1 MVVPSGDR
9 VASKSVGITR
19 TASFAVRGFFTGPWE
34 SRGPQNRRSA
44 LPSLAPFALFVV
56 SAAALLAAEK
66 PPNQQVQNL
75 LRRMTLEEKLAL
87 VHGTRDPEELGE
99 AGYWPGLPR
108 LGIPPLRFAD
118 GPGGVNVNRESTG
131 LPAPVALAA
140 TFSVEA
146 ARLCGAVMGREARA
160 LGQQVL
166 LAPQVNIVRDPLF
179 RRNHTSLSEDPYLS
193 AQLAS
198 SEIAGIQSQGIMA
211 QVKHLAGY
219 NGSDNVRIDERTLH
233 EIYLPAFEAAVEAGA
248 ASAMCSY
255 NRING
260 PWACENAVLLNG
272 ILRGAWGF
280 AGFVTSDWGAV
291 HTPQAITQGLDLEMP
306 GREIAGR
313 PGGPQFTAALKAAV
327 ESGAIP
333 VSAID
338 QSLARILVQMD
349 RFHLLDGKPPAP
361 PPALNVEAHA
371 KLVRRVSTQAA
382 VLLKN
387 DAGALPLSD
396 QDLASLAA
404 IGPTAGQLAA
414 GFLGERAYGFE
425 DRLVSPLDALR
436 RLSPRAR
443 IAYSVGVD
451 LTGNVIP
458 GSVLSHDGRPG
469 LLRQSSAGES
479 GAAQV
484 DAEVDFQGPSALAP
498 GADYSWTGELTAPEP
513 GDYALMV
520 QPSLTGGSE
529 GGGTVAIDGRLVA
542 KTGGPGFGGSGMVTK
557 KWSSLLPTT
566 DGRDNGIGTI
576 RLTAGPHPIALVA
589 NSIGQGP
596 LSIRF
601 SWITPQSRRVGIDAA
616 VAAAKAARTAVVFAW
631 GGMGGS
637 LSLPED
643 QDDLIEKV
651 AAANPRTIV
660 ILNTG
665 GPVAMPW
672 RDKVR
677 AILEMWYP
685 GQEGGWATADLALGR
700 ANPAGRLPVTFPAK
714 LEDTPARAA
723 GHPER
728 LGPPRQPLAPGGTI
742 PAAQPVTYSEGIV
755 IGYRWYDQEQ
765 IEPLFPFGHGLSY
778 THFEYSGLAVREVA
792 NGFDVIFTVRN
803 TGPRAGAEVLQAYVG
818 PVENSPVPMAPRS
831 LVGFRRIELAPGH
844 AACVTFHVD
853 RSQLSYWST
862 DTHGWATD
870 RGSRKV
876 FVGASSRD
884 IRLLG
889 TLAP

>member
-1 MVVPSGDR
+1 ML
-9 VASKSVGITR
+9 
-19 TASFAVRGFFTGPWE
+19 
-34 SRGPQNRRSA
+34 RSA
-44 LPSLAPFALFVV
+44 EHDNSRIHRHLLLRRALAPLALFALLVV
-56 SAAALLAAEK
+56 FAATLLAAEK
-66 PPNQQVQNL
+66 PSNQKVQSL

-87 VHGTRDPEELGE
+87 VHGARDPEELGE

-118 GPGGVNVNRESTG
+118 GAGGINVNRESTG

-140 TFSVEA
+140 TFSVES
-146 ARLCGAVMGREARA
+146 ARLYGAIMGSEARA

-219 NGSDNVRIDERTLH
+219 NGSDNVWIDERTLH
-233 EIYLPAFEAAVEAGA
+233 EIYLPAFQAAVEAGA
-248 ASAMCSY
+248 ASVMCSY

-260 PWACENAVLLNG
+260 AWACENADLING
-272 ILRGAWGF
+272 LLRGAWGF

-291 HTPQAITQGLDLEMP
+291 HSPQAITQGLDLEMP

-313 PGGPQFTAALKAAV
+313 RGGPQFTDALKAAV
-327 ESGAIP
+327 ETGAIP

-338 QSLARILVQMD
+338 QALACILAQMD
-349 RFHLLDGKPPAP
+349 RFHLLDGKPPARP
-361 PPALNVEAHA
+361 RAINVKAHA
-371 KLVRRVSTQAA
+371 TLVRRIAAEGA

-387 DAGALPLSD
+387 DAGTLPLTTE
-396 QDLASLAA
+396 DLASLAL

-436 RLSPRAR
+436 RLSPRAK

-451 LTGNVIP
+451 LTGVVIP
-458 GSVLSHDGRPG
+458 GSALSHAGRPG
-469 LLRQSSAGES
+469 LLRQCSAGES
-479 GAAQV
+479 GPAQV
-484 DAEVDFQGPSALAP
+484 DQTVDFQGPSALAS
-498 GADYSWTGELTAPEP
+498 GADYSWTGVLAAPEA
-513 GDYALMV
+513 GDYTLMV
-520 QPSLTGGSE
+520 QPALTGGSE

-542 KTGGPGFGGSGMVTK
+542 RTGGPGFGGSGMVTK

-566 DGRDNGIGTI
+566 DERDNGIGTI
-576 RLTAGPHPIALVA
+576 RLTAGPHQIALTA

-601 SWITPQSRRVGIDAA
+601 SWITPQFRRAGIDAA
-616 VAAAKAARTAVVFAW
+616 VVVAKTARTTVVSVW
-631 GGMGGS
+631 SGMGGS
-637 LSLPED
+637 FSLPEN
-643 QDDLIEKV
+643 QDALIEKV
-651 AAANPRTIV
+651 AAANPRTVV

-672 RDKVR
+672 RDKVL

-700 ANPAGRLPVTFPAK
+700 ANPGGRLPVTFTAK

-728 LGPPRQPLAPGGTI
+728 LGPPRQPPAPGGTI
-742 PAAQPVTYSEGIV
+742 PVAPPVTYSEGIAV
-755 IGYRWYDQEQ
+755 GYRWYDQQQ

-778 THFEYSGLAVREVA
+778 THFEYSGLAVRQVV

-803 TGPRAGAEVLQAYVG
+803 TGSRAGAEVPQAYVG
-818 PVENSPVPMAPRS
+818 PAENPPVPMASRS
-831 LVGFRRIELAPGH
+831 LVGFRRIELAPGR
-844 AACVTFHVD
+844 AASVTFRVD
-853 RSQLSYWST
+853 PRQLSYWSA
-862 DTHGWATD
+862 DTHGWAAA

-884 IRLLG
+884 IRLQG
-889 TLAP
+889 TLAR